1 MSCQNANT
9 LALERIPDV
18 ARPII
23 VTTEEDTTR
32 DGECD
37 GCDTAKDV
45 VVREGVELT
54 VGANVE
60 ETARRVIGTRREG
73 IPVREEAFSMSAA
86 NTSTT
91 AVHC

>member
-1 MSCQNANT
+1 MARQNADT
-9 LALERIPDV
+9 LALEGVPDV
-18 ARPII
+18 ARPVV
-23 VTTEEDTTR
+23 VTAEKDAAGDRER
-32 DGECD
+32 DRS
-37 GCDTAKDV
+37 DTAKDV